1 MFYVPRDNINI
12 ASVCASA
19 QVGTGSVERMVHFV
33 SAQRASQSGV
43 LTRQHNYNQNQKC
56 IYSIHTKV

>member
-1 MFYVPRDNINI
+1 MFDVRRDNINI

-19 QVGTGSVERMVHFV
+19 QVGTVSVERMVLFV

-43 LTRQHNYNQNQKC
+43 L
-56 IYSIHTKV
+56 